1 MAIAETVSPLS
12 VRSVLRV
19 NHAGEYGAVRIYQA
33 QRTVARLLAPDI
45 VPFLDETLTHEKRHR
60 DRFRALMRSR
70 GVRPCGAMPLWGVGG
85 YVLGFVTGLL
95 GRNAILT
102 CTEAVERTVHHH
114 LDDQLAALGTI
125 DPEVS
130 TTIRE
135 IQTEELGHLTFA
147 ENGLGSRP
155 SWIARLVR
163 PMITGATLALIWLS
177 TYGEAL
183 LVSRFLQ
190 SRPRGVKQT

>member
-60 DRFRALMRSR
+60 DRFRALMRAR
-70 GVRPCGAMPLWGVGG
+70 GVSPCGAMPLWGVGG

-95 GRNAILT
+95 GRTAILT

-114 LDDQLAALGTI
+114 LDDQLKALGTI

-147 ENGLGSRP
+147 ENGLTRP
-155 SWIARLVR
+155 TLIARLVR
-163 PMITGATLALIWLS
+163 PVIAGSTLALIWLS

-183 LVSRFLQ
+183 LVRRFLQ
-190 SRPRGVKQT
+190 SRPPSVKQT